1 MKWSP
6 VGETHRIESLD
17 ILRGIAIFGILLVNM
32 KSFSGPDSPIRGLSY
47 EYFNQSYNVWTN
59 VLLEFFVQGNFITMF
74 SFLFGFGIILMSE
87 RAAANNRSFVPV
99 FLRRQIVLLLFGAV
113 HVLFFWYGD
122 ILVTYAAVGII
133 MLLFYRM
140 PKKALL
146 MTGLVMITVYSLF
159 MTILTYDYWT
169 SGAAIINQETL
180 NAQHESEIQQS
191 IMIYSE
197 GTYKEILQERI
208 REWTDL
214 NSYFLFFLFGL
225 LPMFLFGA
233 YAAKRRRFENRTLW
247 KLWWI
252 TLLLGP
258 GSKMFAVIFFP
269 IKGEDWRYD
278 TAMSWGYE
286 FGGAMMS
293 IFYICTIVLLYRNGK
308 FKRLFNMFKITGRMA
323 FTNYLT
329 QSVVSTFI
337 FYSYGAGQYGDYGP
351 FAGVII
357 AVIIFSLQV
366 LFSMWWLKNY
376 YMGPLEWIWRTLTYG
391 KKQKLKR
398 RMEAE
403 NI

>member
-32 KSFSGPDSPIRGLSY
+32 KSFSGPDSPIRALSY
-47 EYFNQSYNVWTN
+47 EYFDQSYNVWTN

-99 FLRRQIVLLLFGAV
+99 FLRRQFVLLLFGAV

-269 IKGEDWRYD
+269 IKGEDWQYD

>member
-32 KSFSGPDSPIRGLSY
+32 KSFSGPDSPIRALSY
-47 EYFNQSYNVWTN
+47 EYFDQSYNVWTN

-99 FLRRQIVLLLFGAV
+99 FLRRQFVLLLFGAV

>member
-17 ILRGIAIFGILLVNM
+17 ILRGTAIFGILLVNM
-32 KSFSGPDSPIRGLSY
+32 KSFSGPDSPIRALSY
-47 EYFNQSYNVWTN
+47 EYFDQSYNVWTN

-99 FLRRQIVLLLFGAV
+99 FLRRQFVLLLFGAV

-252 TLLLGP
+252 TLLLGH

-337 FYSYGAGQYGDYGP
+337 FYSYGAGLYGDYGP